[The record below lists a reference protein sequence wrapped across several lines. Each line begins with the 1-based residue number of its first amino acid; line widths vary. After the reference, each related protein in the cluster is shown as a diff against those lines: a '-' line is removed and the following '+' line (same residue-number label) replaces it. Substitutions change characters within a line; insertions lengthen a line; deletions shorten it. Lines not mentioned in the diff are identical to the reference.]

1 MTVKFVECAGD
12 IASIE
17 ELLSKYDF
25 LWKLLSFNVEFKFAN
40 SIEES
45 LNMTVKYYDA
55 KKQHAHRGKE
65 TLQHSLSSTV
75 GA

>member
-1 MTVKFVECAGD
+1 MNFFKKFELTNLTVKFVKCAGD

-40 SIEES
+40 SIE
-45 LNMTVKYYDA
+45 
-55 KKQHAHRGKE
+55 
-65 TLQHSLSSTV
+65 
-75 GA
+75 